1 MKDEHDPLLDAC
13 LEELLGGQ
21 TPPDLSERILRA
33 VAALPPRIHD
43 STSTL
48 QAKATTALRETPG
61 GPRRLELIDERF
73 SPHQQTTRRS
83 GSVGATPTSSS
94 APASSPVFPTTTRT
108 TAPADAGK
116 ARMVE
121 RPVPHS
127 PTADTVVGP
136 GSPARSLSPPRV
148 PNGKPASH
156 PVPSASRQMPVAVMP
171 KPVRPSAATRVGSTP
186 GFGSSFWITTL
197 ALVLVVVGIPLGW
210 RGFSLWEASK
220 TPQSRL
226 ASSRSAKNDDRMSG
240 ERPIESANHKR
251 VAAERGA
258 EPAPSAALENE
269 LAARDGA
276 PTKPAATAEPASASW
291 PQIATVEP
299 KDERTRVSPS
309 TTATDQAASLPEIR
323 LPETS
328 PVSDAE
334 VVRLIDEFLHQS
346 WEQSDLEPAP
356 PASDKE
362 IAERLFQRVLG
373 RAPTPDELRRYLQDG
388 PRDKR
393 ARWAKQL
400 VEGETYVEEFARH
413 WSRFWTESLVGS
425 RPGPLPNGANRD
437 GLEQFLRRAILRK
450 QPFHEV
456 AYELL
461 TATGSGVP
469 GTPEYNGAA
478 NFLIAHWDRHARQ
491 ATEQTARLFLGQ
503 DQACTACHDHPTN
516 RQLAQSQFWELNA
529 FLRQV
534 ALERGAAGQPVL
546 ANCDFAGDG
555 GNDRAAAEVFFETPA
570 GELKVAYPALP
581 SYSALPRSGVVAE
594 FDRRAFL
601 ATFLTRSDSFRRT
614 MVNRVWS
621 ALFGFGLQPLGPTS
635 VDAQAVS
642 CQALLA
648 ELADSFARSNHDFAA
663 LVRQLVCSEPFGLG
677 VVGPKGPQGDLPE
690 WGDVPRFSRF
700 YTAPEDKATTLE
712 RLRQIAAATTQAR
725 PGEFPAGPTAA
736 KLDPLGTKPRIP
748 DLASGSALST
758 LSGMPN
764 FRFQQH
770 LSGTAIEAIL
780 RSERLSRQQKLEHLF
795 MATLHR
801 LPSSQERE
809 EVESLFTDVTQER
822 VVLAHLWWAL
832 AFSPEA
838 ASLR

>member
-33 VAALPPRIHD
+33 GAALPPRIHD
-43 STSTL
+43 STSTR
-48 QAKATTALRETPG
+48 QSKETAPLHETPG
-61 GPRRLELIDERF
+61 GQHRLEFTDERA
-73 SPHQQTTRRS
+73 SPHQQTNRHS
-83 GSVGATPTSSS
+83 SSVGATPNSSTL
-94 APASSPVFPTTTRT
+94 PASSPTAPTTKRRT
-108 TAPADAGK
+108 AAPDAGPL
-116 ARMVE
+116 RMVE
-121 RPVPHS
+121 RPVLYS
-127 PTADTVVGP
+127 PTADTAVGP
-136 GSPARSLSPPRV
+136 GSPAGSLSPPRV

-156 PVPSASRQMPVAVMP
+156 SVPSAAWQTPAAVKP
-171 KPVRPSAATRVGSTP
+171 KPVLASAVTRVGSKP
-186 GFGSSFWITTL
+186 GLGSSFWVTTL
-197 ALVLVVVGIPLGW
+197 AVVLVVFGIPLGW

-220 TPQSRL
+220 AQQSRL
-226 ASSRSAKNDDRMSG
+226 ARSTSARNDDRTSG
-240 ERPIESANHKR
+240 ERPLETRNRRR
-251 VAAERGA
+251 VAADRGP
-258 EPAPSAALENE
+258 EPTSPATLQSDLVGQ
-269 LAARDGA
+269 DGA
-276 PTKPAATAEPASASW
+276 STKPLTTAEPPSVRG
-291 PQIATVEP
+291 PQMAKVLSE
-299 KDERTRVSPS
+299 DERPRVSAS
-309 TTATDQAASLPEIR
+309 TTATVKSASLPEIL

-334 VVRLIDEFLHQS
+334 VVRLIDESLRRS
-346 WEQSDLEPAP
+346 WEQAELEPAP
-356 PASDKE
+356 NASDQE
-362 IAERLFQRVLG
+362 VVERLFERVLG

-469 GTPEYNGAA
+469 GTPGYNGAA

-503 DQACTACHDHPTN
+503 DRACTACHDHPT
-516 RQLAQSQFWELNA
+516 RQRLAQSQFWELNA

-570 GELKVAYPALP
+570 GELKVAYPALLG
-581 SYSALPRSGVVAE
+581 YSELPRSGVVAE

-601 ATFLTRSDSFRRT
+601 ATFLTRSESFRQST
-614 MVNRVWS
+614 VNRVWS
-621 ALFGFGLQPLGPTS
+621 ALFGFGLQSPELTR
-635 VDAQAVS
+635 VDAQPVAYE
-642 CQALLA
+642 ALLA
-648 ELADSFARSNHDFAA
+648 ALADSFARSNHDFAA
-663 LVRQLVCSEPFGLG
+663 LVRQLVCSEPFGLS

-700 YTAPEDKATTLE
+700 YIAPEDKATTLE
-712 RLRQIAAATTQAR
+712 RLRQIAAGSTQAR

-736 KLDPLGTKPRIP
+736 KLDPLGAKPRIP
-748 DLASGSALST
+748 TLLPSSALST
-758 LSGMPN
+758 LSGLPN

-770 LSGTAIEAIL
+770 LSGTPIEAIL
-780 RSERLSRQQKLEHLF
+780 GSERLSRQQKLEHLF
-795 MATLHR
+795 MATVRR
-801 LPSSQERE
+801 LPSRLEVE
-809 EVESLFTDVTQER
+809 EVESLFTDAAQER
-822 VVLAHLWWAL
+822 VALAHLWWAL

-838 ASLR
+838 TSLR